1 MEILV
6 VLGNRMNDDASLSV
20 EMLKRLDK
28 TIEVESN
35 YDKILCCG
43 GIANKIA
50 GVAEAD
56 EMKKYLILH
65 GISENKII
73 IENRSDTTKE
83 NAKFAKAILDELG
96 VKEITL
102 LSSQYHLDRWW
113 LNPLTLFRRYAKV
126 TIKATL
132 KA

>member
-1 MEILV
+1 
-6 VLGNRMNDDASLSV
+6 MNDDASLSV

-113 LNPLTLFRRYAKV
+113 LNPLKLFRRYAKV
-126 TIKATL
+126 NIKATIKA
-132 KA
+132 